1 MKKILFLLL
10 ALPFTG
16 FTQEEPKEIPIV
28 SNSIAD
34 GVHRIFINNS
44 VSVVAMVGDDGT
56 LLIDAGYK
64 QTGDGLLKEVKSISS
79 NSIEYIIN
87 THIHGDHTGGNLV
100 LGKNVDIIAHE
111 NVKTYLSTPRTQ
123 GEKEIS
129 PFPEFAQP
137 NMTFTDRMNLKFNGQ
152 NLQLIHMPGGH
163 TNSDIVIFIPESKVL
178 VVGDLLFANYFP
190 YVDVGNGGNPLKY
203 LENIDWII
211 ENFPEESI
219 VVGGHGP
226 TYTIDEYKAYRNTLQ
241 TTIDLAKG
249 NKEEGMSLE
258 TMKKQRILKQWES
271 YGNFFIT
278 EVRWLDT
285 IYPFL

>member
-1 MKKILFLLL
+1 MKKIVWFLLL
-10 ALPFTG
+10 LPGIG
-16 FTQEEPKEIPIV
+16 FPQEEPNEIPIV

-44 VSVVAMVGDDGT
+44 VSVVALVGDDGI
-56 LLIDAGYK
+56 LLIDAGYE
-64 QTGDGLLKEVKSISS
+64 QTGDGLLNEVKSISS

-87 THIHGDHTGGNLV
+87 THIHGDHTGGNLI
-100 LGKNVDIIAHE
+100 LGKNTDIIAHE
-111 NVKTYLSTPRTQ
+111 NVKTYLSTSRTQ
-123 GEKEIS
+123 GDKEIS

-152 NLQLIHMPGGH
+152 NLQLIHLPGGH
-163 TNSDIVIFIPESKVL
+163 TNSDIVVFIPESKVL

-203 LENIDWII
+203 IKNIDWII

-226 TYTIDEYKAYRNTLQ
+226 IYTIDEYKAYRDTIQ

-258 TMKKQRILKQWES
+258 IMKKQRILKQWES

-278 EVRWLDT
+278 EARWLDI